1 MLIRLSDYSQY
12 SFGNFSP
19 GSLIIALVIVGVLN
33 NSHVL
38 LTKSIKEIG
47 TCKEFLERTS
57 RASALR
63 RYFSC
68 RNPLRWPI
76 YIITSVDETK
86 LSLNICIC

>member
-47 TCKEFLERTS
+47 PCKRQPYVDTS
-57 RASALR
+57 AVEIL
-63 RYFSC
+63 YGGQF
-68 RNPLRWPI
+68 
-76 YIITSVDETK
+76 T
-86 LSLNICIC
+86 LSLQLIKPNYL

>member
-38 LTKSIKEIG
+38 LTKLIKEISP
-47 TCKEFLERTS
+47 CKEFLERTS

-63 RYFSC
+63 RYFRC
-68 RNPLRWPI
+68 D
-76 YIITSVDETK
+76 IITSVDETK